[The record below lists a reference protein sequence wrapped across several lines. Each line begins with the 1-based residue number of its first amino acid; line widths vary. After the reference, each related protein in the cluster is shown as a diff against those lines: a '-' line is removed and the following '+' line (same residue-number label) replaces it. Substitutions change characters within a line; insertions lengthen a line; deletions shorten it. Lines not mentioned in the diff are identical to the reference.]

1 MSGYIDL
8 QVNGYAGVDFNSDHL
23 STDQVLQVCRRL
35 KLEGTDSILATV
47 ITARLDLMLQ
57 RIARLVDLIE
67 GSSEIAA
74 CIRGIHVEGP
84 FLNPADGFIGAHPAS
99 EAMPAD
105 ISVADQLL
113 EAGNGSIK
121 MVTLAPEMDS
131 DARVTQHL
139 TNAGIVVA
147 AGHSDASLNDLQ
159 RAIDQGLKLFTHLG
173 NGCPGLLPRHDNIV
187 QRVLSVSEQLKIS
200 FIADGHH
207 VPAFALR
214 NYLGM
219 VPKEN
224 IVIVTDAISAAG
236 LGPGRYELSGQV
248 VEVDDDGAAWAAC
261 RTHYAGC
268 ASTFQQMIQVLKG
281 SVGVGDEQI
290 RQWMIT
296 NPLQLLGGDQ
306 ADCE

>member
-23 STDQVLQVCRRL
+23 STNEVVNVCRRL
-35 KLEGTDSILATV
+35 KVEGTDSILATV

-57 RIARLVDLIE
+57 RIARLVELIQ

-99 EAMPAD
+99 DAMPAD
-105 ISVADQLL
+105 ISVTDQLL
-113 EAGNGSIK
+113 EAGNGSVK

-131 DARVTQHL
+131 DARVTRHL
-139 TNAGIVVA
+139 TNSGIVVA
-147 AGHSDASLNDLQ
+147 AGHSNASLNDLQ
-159 RAIDQGLKLFTHLG
+159 RSIDQGLKLFTHLG
-173 NGCPGLLPRHDNIV
+173 NGCPGSLPRHDNIV
-187 QRVLSVSEQLKIS
+187 QRVLAVSDQLKIS

-219 VPKEN
+219 IPSEN

-268 ASTFQQMIQVLKG
+268 ASTFQQMIEVLKG
-281 SVGVGDEQI
+281 SVGVSDEQI

-296 NPLQLLGGDQ
+296 NPLQLLAVHQ
-306 ADCE
+306 ADDE

>member
-1 MSGYIDL
+1 
-8 QVNGYAGVDFNSDHL
+8 
-23 STDQVLQVCRRL
+23 
-35 KLEGTDSILATV
+35 
-47 ITARLDLMLQ
+47 
-57 RIARLVDLIE
+57 
-67 GSSEIAA
+67 
-74 CIRGIHVEGP
+74 
-84 FLNPADGFIGAHPAS
+84 
-99 EAMPAD
+99 
-105 ISVADQLL
+105 
-113 EAGNGSIK
+113 
-121 MVTLAPEMDS
+121 MDS

-159 RAIDQGLKLFTHLG
+159 RSIDQGLKLFTHLG

>member
-23 STDQVLQVCRRL
+23 STDEVVRVCRRL
-35 KLEGTDSILATV
+35 KVDGTDSILATV
-47 ITARLDLMLQ
+47 ITARLDLMIQ
-57 RIARLVDLIE
+57 RITRLVELIE
-67 GSSEIAA
+67 ASPEIAA

-99 EAMPAD
+99 DAIPAD
-105 ISVADQLL
+105 ISVTDQLL
-113 EAGNGSIK
+113 EAGNGNIK

-131 DARVTQHL
+131 DARVTRHL
-139 TNAGIVVA
+139 TNCGIAVA
-147 AGHSDASLNDLQ
+147 AGHSNASLNDLL
-159 RAIDQGLKLFTHLG
+159 RSVDQGLKLFTHLG
-173 NGCPGLLPRHDNIV
+173 NGCPASLPRHDNIV
-187 QRVLSVSEQLKIS
+187 QRVLAVSDRLKIS

-207 VPAFALR
+207 VPAFALK
-214 NYLGM
+214 NYVGM
-219 VPKEN
+219 IPDEN

-236 LGPGRYELSGQV
+236 LGPGSYELSGQV

-268 ASTFQQMIQVLKG
+268 ASTFQQMIEVLKG
-281 SVGVGDEQI
+281 PVGVSEEQI

-296 NPLQLLGGDQ
+296 NPLQLLAADQ
-306 ADCE
+306 THDG

>member
-139 TNAGIVVA
+139 TNGGIVVA

>member
-23 STDQVLQVCRRL
+23 STDEVERVCRQL
-35 KLEGTDSILATV
+35 KVDGTDSILATV
-47 ITARLDLMLQ
+47 ITAPLDLMLQ
-57 RIARLVDLIE
+57 RIARLVELIE
-67 GSSEIAA
+67 ASSEIAA

-99 EAMPAD
+99 DAMPAD
-105 ISVADQLL
+105 ISVTDQLL
-113 EAGNGSIK
+113 DAGKGTIK

-131 DARVTQHL
+131 DARVTRHL
-139 TNAGIVVA
+139 TNRGIAVA
-147 AGHSDASLNDLQ
+147 AGHSDASLDDLQ
-159 RAIDQGLKLFTHLG
+159 RSIDQGLKLFTHLG
-173 NGCPGLLPRHDNIV
+173 NGCPAVLPRHDNIV
-187 QRVLSVSEQLKIS
+187 QRVLAVGDQLKIS

-214 NYLGM
+214 NYLE
-219 VPKEN
+219 VIPDQN
-224 IVIVTDAISAAG
+224 VVIVTDAISAAG
-236 LGPGRYELSGQV
+236 LGPGSYKLSGQV

-268 ASTFQQMIQVLKG
+268 ASTFQQMIEVLKG
-281 SVGVGDEQI
+281 AVGVSDEQI

-296 NPLQLLGGDQ
+296 NPVQLLGAAQ
-306 ADCE
+306 AECG